1 MEFGLCRQPDNTYK
15 VFGAGLLSSV
25 AELNHAIT
33 TTEKIK
39 RFDPD
44 VTCREECIIT
54 SYQNAYYYT
63 DSFEE
68 AKDKMRAFAETIQR
82 PFGVRYN
89 PYTQS
94 VEVLSNAQ
102 KITALISELK
112 GDISIVSSALRKISA
127 TDMELDVDKLTKML
141 TPSMLSSPQVEGL
154 DEAKTPTLVSP
165 ARSSDDEQIS
175 PNALE
180 VINN

>member
-1 MEFGLCRQPDNTYK
+1 MIRRNGN
-15 VFGAGLLSSV
+15 LSV
-25 AELNHAIT
+25 CDIQCFL
-33 TTEKIK
+33 
-39 RFDPD
+39 
-44 VTCREECIIT
+44 
-54 SYQNAYYYT
+54 SY
-63 DSFEE
+63 
-68 AKDKMRAFAETIQR
+68 ICR

-127 TDMELDVDKLTKML
+127 TDMELDVNKLTQML
-141 TPSMLSSPQVEGL
+141 APSLQLSSPMV
-154 DEAKTPTLVSP
+154 DEAKTPVVASP
-165 ARSSDDEQIS
+165 VRSSDEEEQNS
-175 PNALE
+175 PNVSTAE

>member
-1 MEFGLCRQPDNTYK
+1 M
-15 VFGAGLLSSV
+15 
-25 AELNHAIT
+25 
-33 TTEKIK
+33 
-39 RFDPD
+39 
-44 VTCREECIIT
+44 TCREECIIT
-54 SYQNAYYYT
+54 AYQNAYYYT

-127 TDMELDVDKLTKML
+127 TDMELDVNKLTQML
-141 TPSMLSSPQVEGL
+141 APSMQITPLTDDV
-154 DEAKTPTLVSP
+154 KTPTVASP
-165 ARSSDDEQIS
+165 VRSSDEEEQNS
-175 PNALE
+175 PNAIE